1 MGVFARQ
8 YDEGGRREG
17 VATRRRRRR
26 KFAHPSSNPTRV
38 ESRPRASTDGAPA
51 HDARGDR
58 TAPSSAR
65 RARGPSAAM
74 STREDDARSSSDA
87 RSDEE
92 ADARDDDDD
101 DARDPREWVVAER
114 RCWERVRARIAMA
127 DARVTTDGDGR
138 WGDDARAE
146 ASAGTSAGTPTR
158 EAMEKL
164 DSELRRIVNSLK
176 TTPQDDAKR
185 QALMNKFKTM
195 IGSRF
200 EGVRVAPFGSYVSA
214 FHSAGS
220 DIDISLQIDKNGPWY
235 DEKEEAQARR
245 SQRGGVRAR
254 RQQRQGRTKR
264 AQLLRKVASE
274 LRYRNYRDVQLIS
287 KARVPL
293 IKFKDPHTGV
303 ACDVCIENDGVYK
316 SAVLGVVADIDQ
328 RYRDLVFLIKL
339 WAKHYDVNNA
349 MEGSFNSYSLCLL
362 CMHHLQRRPVP
373 ILPPT
378 MLLTLPRPDLVE
390 SEKRELEEH
399 LKSEDD
405 QFDTWKVSKAR
416 VVSDASRDIAAVKYR
431 ADKLAGFGKE
441 NTETLA
447 ELFVSFFAHLCA
459 IKDLFRN
466 AVNASTYHGTF
477 IVGSSW
483 QAFKYPLGVEDPF
496 AAGDNVARAVQMR
509 TRDYVLNAF
518 PAACADISK
527 MLHATDNVQ
536 FMRSLLCLLGDKSVP
551 PEVLARLRPTLP
563 GMGGAPQ
570 PPGLPGAP
578 RPPQG
583 PPVMLQQPAKS
594 LNEHTLDMLA
604 RQVAPGASAEEILA
618 MLTRQRQVQAEA
630 QRDQSQPSEQQMLL
644 LRRQQELLRMEQA
657 KIQQHMQQGQPPPQ
671 PGRTTQIPVAS
682 LFGQPQQQPQ
692 QQRGLPPGFGPTS
705 QLQMPPPQPQ
715 MPMATPLPSFGA
727 PPPANGG
734 FSNGGLGGG
743 VFSSIA
749 SGGGGLF
756 FDAPAR
762 QSNPPPPT
770 RARRRRNLPAFCHRH
785 VHVRLKRPR
794 TSTRSRRPLA
804 ARSRRRRF
812 AAGVARRP
820 SVRASSHS
828 QRRRHPQTAQRA
840 LVLSSRPRAIFSSCT
855 RCNHPRIRPRAA
867 RREEVKIKKRVV
879 RGYRHHS
886 PPAHARARAHHSRAH
901 ADAERDARTRVRA
914 ARGRSI
920 ARRARA
926 RVASASSGETG
937 RRDPARSKRSRRAGR
952 AAKDAV
958 ECTDARNA
966 RNRTRASTTRRG
978 DARGGGR
985 GGEGRGRTRS
995 RRRRRRWRRRS
1006 RIRSRPK
1013 TMNACGK
1020 APERSVSRE
1029 R

>member
-1 MGVFARQ
+1 
-8 YDEGGRREG
+8 
-17 VATRRRRRR
+17 
-26 KFAHPSSNPTRV
+26 
-38 ESRPRASTDGAPA
+38 
-51 HDARGDR
+51 
-58 TAPSSAR
+58 
-65 RARGPSAAM
+65 
-74 STREDDARSSSDA
+74 
-87 RSDEE
+87 
-92 ADARDDDDD
+92 
-101 DARDPREWVVAER
+101 
-114 RCWERVRARIAMA
+114 
-127 DARVTTDGDGR
+127 
-138 WGDDARAE
+138 
-146 ASAGTSAGTPTR
+146 
-158 EAMEKL
+158 
-164 DSELRRIVNSLK
+164 LRRIVSSLK
-176 TTPQDDAKR
+176 TSPQDDAKR

-195 IGSRF
+195 ISTRF

-235 DEKEEAQARR
+235 DEREEAQARR

-274 LRYRNYRDVQLIS
+274 LRYRNYHDVNLIS

-349 MEGSFNSYSLCLL
+349 MDGSFNSYSLCLL

-399 LKSEDD
+399 LKSDDD

-416 VVSDASRDIAAVKYR
+416 LVSDASRDIAAVKYR
-431 ADKLAGFGKE
+431 ADKLVGFGKD

-527 MLHATDNVQ
+527 MLHATDNTQ

-551 PEVLARLRPTLP
+551 REVLVRLRPTLP

-570 PPGLPGAP
+570 PPGVP
-578 RPPQG
+578 RTAQVPPM
-583 PPVMLQQPAKS
+583 MLQQPNKLPMNNA
-594 LNEHTLDMLA
+594 LDVLA
-604 RQVAPGASAEEILA
+604 RQVPPGTSSEEILA
-618 MLTRQRQVQAEA
+618 MLNRQRQAQAEA
-630 QRDQSQPSEQQMLL
+630 QRPQSQPNEQQMLL
-644 LRRQQELLRMEQA
+644 LRRQQELLRMEHA
-657 KIQQHMQQGQPPPQ
+657 KMQQNMQQGQPHPQ
-671 PGRTTQIPVAS
+671 QLGRTTQIPVAS
-682 LFGQPQQQPQ
+682 LFGQPQPQPQ
-692 QQRGLPPGFGPTS
+692 PQPQHQRSLPPGFGPKL
-705 QLQMPPPQPQ
+705 QPQMPPPQPNVVNSAS
-715 MPMATPLPSFGA
+715 MPSFGA
-727 PPPANGG
+727 PTPASDGLL
-734 FSNGGLGGG
+734 NGGLGGG

-770 RARRRRNLPAFCHRH
+770 AHAVDEITQHFATGMSVFGANVHDPLPDLALGARSP
-785 VHVRLKRPR
+785 
-794 TSTRSRRPLA
+794 PLA
-804 ARSRRRRF
+804 AAVASSAPSRVVPPQAEIPRTRS
-812 AAGVARRP
+812 GVAIP
-820 SVRASSHS
+820 K
-828 QRRRHPQTAQRA
+828 P
-840 LVLSSRPRAIFSSCT
+840 
-855 RCNHPRIRPRAA
+855 
-867 RREEVKIKKRVV
+867 
-879 RGYRHHS
+879 
-886 PPAHARARAHHSRAH
+886 
-901 ADAERDARTRVRA
+901 
-914 ARGRSI
+914 
-920 ARRARA
+920 
-926 RVASASSGETG
+926 
-937 RRDPARSKRSRRAGR
+937 
-952 AAKDAV
+952 
-958 ECTDARNA
+958 RNA
-966 RNRTRASTTRRG
+966 R
-978 DARGGGR
+978 
-985 GGEGRGRTRS
+985 
-995 RRRRRRWRRRS
+995 
-1006 RIRSRPK
+1006 
-1013 TMNACGK
+1013 
-1020 APERSVSRE
+1020 
-1029 R
+1029 

>member
-1 MGVFARQ
+1 MAAAA
-8 YDEGGRREG
+8 DEGASGEG
-17 VATRRRRRR
+17 AAAPPNRLG
-26 KFAHPSSNPTRV
+26 
-38 ESRPRASTDGAPA
+38 DGAGA
-51 HDARGDR
+51 GD
-58 TAPSSAR
+58 
-65 RARGPSAAM
+65 GAM
-74 STREDDARSSSDA
+74 STREEDARSSSDG

-92 ADARDDDDD
+92 ADAREEEED
-101 DARDPREWVVAER
+101 DARDPREWVSPATVLG
-114 RCWERVRARIAMA
+114 RVRARIAMA

-138 WGDDARAE
+138 WGEEAREE

-195 IGSRF
+195 ISTRF

-293 IKFKDPHTGV
+293 IKFKDPQTGV

-431 ADKLAGFGKE
+431 ADKFAGFGKE

-551 PEVLARLRPTLP
+551 SEVLARLRPTLP

-594 LNEHTLDMLA
+594 LNEHTLDMLG

-770 RARRRRNLPAFCHRH
+770 AHAVDEISQHFATGMSMFGSN
-785 VHVRLKRPR
+785 VHAPPPDLGVRSP
-794 TSTRSRRPLA
+794 PDLA
-804 ARSRRRRF
+804 A
-812 AAGVARRP
+812 G
-820 SVRASSHS
+820 
-828 QRRRHPQTAQRA
+828 
-840 LVLSSRPRAIFSSCT
+840 
-855 RCNHPRIRPRAA
+855 
-867 RREEVKIKKRVV
+867 
-879 RGYRHHS
+879 GS
-886 PPAHARARAHHSRAH
+886 PPASRVVPQS
-901 ADAERDARTRVRA
+901 ELPRTRS
-914 ARGRSI
+914 G
-920 ARRARA
+920 
-926 RVASASSGETG
+926 VAI
-937 RRDPARSKRSRRAGR
+937 PKP
-952 AAKDAV
+952 
-958 ECTDARNA
+958 RNA
-966 RNRTRASTTRRG
+966 R
-978 DARGGGR
+978 
-985 GGEGRGRTRS
+985 
-995 RRRRRRWRRRS
+995 
-1006 RIRSRPK
+1006 
-1013 TMNACGK
+1013 
-1020 APERSVSRE
+1020 
-1029 R
+1029 

>member
-1 MGVFARQ
+1 
-8 YDEGGRREG
+8 
-17 VATRRRRRR
+17 
-26 KFAHPSSNPTRV
+26 
-38 ESRPRASTDGAPA
+38 
-51 HDARGDR
+51 
-58 TAPSSAR
+58 
-65 RARGPSAAM
+65 
-74 STREDDARSSSDA
+74 
-87 RSDEE
+87 
-92 ADARDDDDD
+92 
-101 DARDPREWVVAER
+101 
-114 RCWERVRARIAMA
+114 MA
-127 DARVTTDGDGR
+127 DARVTTDGEGR
-138 WGDDARAE
+138 WGEEARAE

-195 IGSRF
+195 IGTRF

-431 ADKLAGFGKE
+431 AEKLAGFGKE

-570 PPGLPGAP
+570 PPGVPGMPGAP

-594 LNEHTLDMLA
+594 LNGHALDMIA
-604 RQVAPGASAEEILA
+604 RQVPPGASAEEILA
-618 MLTRQRQVQAEA
+618 MLTRQRQA
-630 QRDQSQPSEQQMLL
+630 QGRRSETS
-644 LRRQQELLRMEQA
+644 RNR
-657 KIQQHMQQGQPPPQ
+657 
-671 PGRTTQIPVAS
+671 AS
-682 LFGQPQQQPQ
+682 SRCCCCDG
-692 QQRGLPPGFGPTS
+692 S
-705 QLQMPPPQPQ
+705 K
-715 MPMATPLPSFGA
+715 
-727 PPPANGG
+727 
-734 FSNGGLGGG
+734 
-743 VFSSIA
+743 SSCA
-749 SGGGGLF
+749 W
-756 FDAPAR
+756 
-762 QSNPPPPT
+762 N
-770 RARRRRNLPAFCHRH
+770 
-785 VHVRLKRPR
+785 
-794 TSTRSRRPLA
+794 
-804 ARSRRRRF
+804 RRRF
-812 AAGVARRP
+812 
-820 SVRASSHS
+820 SSTCNRGS
-828 QRRRHPQTAQRA
+828 RH
-840 LVLSSRPRAIFSSCT
+840 
-855 RCNHPRIRPRAA
+855 
-867 RREEVKIKKRVV
+867 
-879 RGYRHHS
+879 
-886 PPAHARARAHHSRAH
+886 
-901 ADAERDARTRVRA
+901 
-914 ARGRSI
+914 RS
-920 ARRARA
+920 
-926 RVASASSGETG
+926 RVA
-937 RRDPARSKRSRRAGR
+937 
-952 AAKDAV
+952 
-958 ECTDARNA
+958 
-966 RNRTRASTTRRG
+966 
-978 DARGGGR
+978 
-985 GGEGRGRTRS
+985 
-995 RRRRRRWRRRS
+995 RRRS
-1006 RIRSRPK
+1006 RWRVCLDSRSNSRSNSAAYRPV
-1013 TMNACGK
+1013 
-1020 APERSVSRE
+1020 SV
-1029 R
+1029 